1 MRSHKSDIQQNGHGD
16 WNTIRTL
23 IPYLWPKNQVTI
35 RARVIAALVCLLLAK
50 VATVYVPILYK
61 LAIDII
67 SNGSYF
73 TINSLITIVFGYG
86 LLRVAQQAFGE
97 LREFFFARVT
107 QLAIR
112 TVALK
117 TFNHLHSLSL
127 RFHMDRQTGGLSR
140 AIERGVNGIEFLLS
154 FMLFNILPTLIEII
168 MVCAVLWYFFNFW
181 YALITLLTISSY
193 IAFTMFVTEWRL
205 KFRRQMNEH
214 DQTANTRAIDSLL
227 NFETVKYLGNEQHEE
242 KRYDTSLQRY
252 ANAAIASRS
261 SLSLL
266 NVGQGVIIAS
276 SLITLMSMA
285 SFGVKAGT
293 MSVGDF
299 VMVNTYLIQLFLPLN
314 FLGFVYRE
322 MKQAL
327 ADMDAMFFLLKVKR
341 EVADKP
347 NAISLK
353 KGAGR
358 VEFENVH
365 FSYCKEREI
374 LRGLSFAIEPGQTVA
389 IVGQSGTGKSTIARL
404 LFRFYDVTSGAVKI
418 DGQDIRDVTQ
428 QSLRAAIGIVPQDTV
443 LFNDTIYYNIAY
455 GRPGATQSVVE
466 AVARHASIH
475 DFIKGLPDGYQTMVG
490 ERGLKLSGGEKQRVA
505 IARTLLKDPR
515 IYVFDESTSALDS
528 HTELAIQHSL
538 RNISLDHTTLII
550 AHRLS
555 TLVDSDKIL
564 VLKDGNIIEYG
575 CHAELLAHKGI
586 YASMWSTQLHDDNE
600 SQRKPRS

>member
-1 MRSHKSDIQQNGHGD
+1 MISYKPNTQRNDHSN
-16 WNTIRTL
+16 WNTILTL
-23 IPYLWPKNQVTI
+23 IPYLWPKKQITI
-35 RARVIAALVCLLLAK
+35 RARVIAALVCLFLAK
-50 VATVYVPILYK
+50 VTTVYVPILYK
-61 LAIDII
+61 LTIDII

-73 TINSLITIVFGYG
+73 TLNSLISVIFGYG

-97 LREFFFARVT
+97 LREFFFARVS

-117 TFNHLHSLSL
+117 TFKHLHSLSL

-140 AIERGVNGIEFLLS
+140 VIERGVNGIEFLLS

-168 MVCAVLWYFFNFW
+168 MVCGVLWYFFNFW
-181 YALITLLTISSY
+181 YALVTFLTIGSY
-193 IAFTMFVTEWRL
+193 IAFTMLVTEWRL
-205 KFRRQMNEH
+205 KFRRRMNEH

-227 NFETVKYLGNEQHEE
+227 NFETVKYLGNERHEE
-242 KRYDTSLQRY
+242 RRYDTSLQRY
-252 ANAAIASRS
+252 ADAAVASRG

-266 NVGQGVIIAS
+266 NVGQGVIIAG
-276 SLITLMSMA
+276 SLIALMSMA
-285 SFGVKAGT
+285 GFGLKAGN

-327 ADMDAMFFLLKVKR
+327 TDMEAMFCLLKVNR
-341 EVADKP
+341 EVEDKP
-347 NAISLK
+347 KAISLK
-353 KGAGR
+353 KGPGR
-358 VEFENVH
+358 VEFENVY

-374 LRGLSFAIEPGQTVA
+374 LRGISFVVEPGQTVA
-389 IVGQSGTGKSTIARL
+389 IVGQSGVGKSTISRL
-404 LFRFYDVTSGAVKI
+404 LFRFYDVTSGAVRI

-428 QSLRAAIGIVPQDTV
+428 QSLRCTLGIVPQDTV

-455 GRPGATQSVVE
+455 GRPGANQAEVE

-475 DFIKGLPDGYQTMVG
+475 DFISELPEGYQTIVG

-505 IARTLLKDPR
+505 IARTLLKKPR

-528 HTELAIQHSL
+528 HTELAIQQSL
-538 RNISLDHTTLII
+538 RNISLGHTTLVI

-555 TLVDSDKIL
+555 TLVDSDRIL

-575 CHAELLAHKGI
+575 RHEELLAHKGI
-586 YASMWSTQLHDDNE
+586 YAAMWSSQLHDNN
-600 SQRKPRS
+600 QVPQKT